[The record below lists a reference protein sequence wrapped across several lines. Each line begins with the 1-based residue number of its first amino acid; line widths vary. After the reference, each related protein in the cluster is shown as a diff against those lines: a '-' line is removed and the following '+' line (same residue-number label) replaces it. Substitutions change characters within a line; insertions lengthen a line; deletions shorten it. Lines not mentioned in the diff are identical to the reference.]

1 MRHPVE
7 QLSGKMTS
15 GFRFGIVTSLGVKS
29 LGGAFLGFAML
40 FMGGCT
46 AVPESQRS
54 DVRDVYEPTNRKI
67 FAFNMGLDTYVLEP
81 AAKGYR
87 DYVHESGKEIISNH
101 VTWAGM
107 PSTAINSTLQGKF
120 ENAGLATI
128 NFLVNGLTLGF
139 GDLVE
144 DETPIQKENFGQTLA
159 AANMPEGS
167 YLMVPVLGPRT
178 ARSFAG
184 NLVDM
189 VLNPMGI
196 LAAGSGTQTINTV
209 RPPLAAVAF
218 RARNFDT
225 FNDVKYNSI
234 DPYSRI
240 RSVYYQSQYG
250 ASDDDMTLGVGESDS
265 DDEFDA
271 FFESEQ

>member
-1 MRHPVE
+1 MRYSLA
-7 QLSGKMTS
+7 QFSGKPPS
-15 GFRFGIVTSLGVKS
+15 GCRSVFVTF
-29 LGGAFLGFAML
+29 LGGALLFLA
-40 FMGGCT
+40 GCT
-46 AVPESQRS
+46 AIPESQRS
-54 DVRDVYEPTNRKI
+54 DMRDVYEPINRKV

-87 DYVHESGKEIISNH
+87 DYVHESGKKIINNH
-101 VTWAGM
+101 VNWAGM

-144 DETPIQKENFGQTLA
+144 DDMSIKKENFGQTLA
-159 AANMPEGS
+159 AANVPEGS
-167 YLMVPVLGPRT
+167 YLMVPVMGPRT
-178 ARSFAG
+178 TRSLAG
-184 NLVDM
+184 NVVDM
-189 VLNPMGI
+189 VLNPMGV
-196 LAAGSGTQTINTV
+196 LAAGSGTQTVNSLRTPV
-209 RPPLAAVAF
+209 AVVDI

-240 RSVYYQSQYG
+240 RSVFYQSQSHTFG
-250 ASDDDMTLGVGESDS
+250 DTEPLGVGESDS
-265 DDEFDA
+265 DDEFDT
-271 FFESEQ
+271 FFESE